1 MKNTINH
8 MQNTYDPVKAGNGP
22 MKFVSMIR
30 WKRVSETREL
40 NKQYMERT
48 GMDNNKFY
56 NLKKVGR
63 IESRYEKKHRKEML
77 ATLSPIKIVVNK
89 EELEKKKKE
98 KQQFVEQQQN
108 NIKYHLPTIE
118 DLAMFSVFDTQID
131 EKPPPTPPPKDYRS
145 YSAMELFGL
154 MERQL

>member
-63 IESRYEKKHRKEML
+63 IE
-77 ATLSPIKIVVNK
+77 
-89 EELEKKKKE
+89 
-98 KQQFVEQQQN
+98 F
-108 NIKYHLPTIE
+108 TI
-118 DLAMFSVFDTQID
+118 
-131 EKPPPTPPPKDYRS
+131 
-145 YSAMELFGL
+145 
-154 MERQL
+154 